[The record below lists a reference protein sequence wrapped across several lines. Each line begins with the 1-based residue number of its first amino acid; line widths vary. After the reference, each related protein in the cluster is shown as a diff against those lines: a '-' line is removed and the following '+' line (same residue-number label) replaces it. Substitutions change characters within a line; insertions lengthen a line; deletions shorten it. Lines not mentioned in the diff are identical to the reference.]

1 MTLLRDAAF
10 RRFWIGQTV
19 SLVGDQVSLFAVPLT
34 AVLTLSANATQMGL
48 LTAAGLMPSL
58 LFSLAAGA
66 AVDRHGRRRRIML
79 ATDLGRAL
87 LMVTIP
93 VSYLLGRLGLPQLYA
108 VTFAVGTLDVLFFV
122 AYTTLFVSVVPRAR
136 YVEGESMLNGSRAL
150 SVIVGQSGAGLLVA
164 VFSAPGAIVL
174 DALTFVVSA
183 VALARIR
190 PVESPVAEPGRGQ
203 LIAGVRFI
211 AGSRIV
217 RSALG
222 ATATLNFFTFA
233 LNAIVILYATR
244 FLHVRPAALGL
255 VLGTG
260 AIGGV
265 LGSVVTG
272 RVTRRIGIGPTF
284 VAGCVLFPAPLVLIP
299 AAGGPH
305 TLVLA
310 CLVAAEFGA
319 GVGVML
325 LDIAGGAIFAGVIP
339 HELRSRVSGA
349 YRTVNYGVRPL
360 GAVTGGLLGSA
371 IGLRPTLWL
380 AVAGAVTCALWL
392 VRSPLPALRELEP
405 EPALPEPVRV
415 SQR

>member
-1 MTLLRDAAF
+1 MTLLRDMTF
-10 RRFWIGQTV
+10 RRFWIGQSV

-34 AVLTLSANATQMGL
+34 AVLVLHANATQMGL
-48 LTAAGLMPSL
+48 LTAAGLLPSL

-122 AYTTLFVSVVPRAR
+122 AYTALFVSVVPRDR
-136 YVEGESMLNGSRAL
+136 YVEGESLLNGSRAM
-150 SVIVGQSGAGLLVA
+150 SVIVGQSGAGLLVT
-164 VFSAPGAIVL
+164 VFSAPGALVL
-174 DALTFVVSA
+174 DALTFLVSA
-183 VALARIR
+183 LMLARIR
-190 PVESPVAEPGRGQ
+190 PVEPPAAEPGQGQ
-203 LIAGVRFI
+203 LVAGVRFI
-211 AGSRIV
+211 AGSGIV

-222 ATATLNFFTFA
+222 ATATVNFFTFV

-244 FLHVRPAALGL
+244 SLHVRPAVLGL
-255 VLGTG
+255 VLGVG
-260 AIGGV
+260 AVGAV
-265 LGSVVTG
+265 LGSLVTG
-272 RVTRRIGIGPTF
+272 RVTRRVGIGPTF
-284 VAGCVLFPAPLVLIP
+284 IAGCVLYPAPLALIP
-299 AAGGPH
+299 AAGGPR

-310 CLVAAEFGA
+310 CLFAAEFGS
-319 GVGVML
+319 GIGVML

-339 HELRSRVSGA
+339 HEVRSRVSGA

-405 EPALPEPVRV
+405 TPPELVRV
-415 SQR
+415 SQC

>member
-1 MTLLRDAAF
+1 MTLLRDVTF
-10 RRFWIGQTV
+10 RRFWVGQIV

-34 AVLTLSANATQMGL
+34 AVLVLRANPTQMGL
-48 LTAAGLMPSL
+48 LTAAGLLPSL

-66 AVDRHGRRRRIML
+66 AIDRHGRRRQVML
-79 ATDLGRAL
+79 AADLGRAL
-87 LMVTIP
+87 LTVTIP
-93 VSYLLGRLGLPQLYA
+93 VSYVLGRLGLPQLFA
-108 VTFAVGTLDVLFFV
+108 VTFAVGSLDVLFFV
-122 AYTTLFVSVVPRAR
+122 AYTALFVSVVPRDR
-136 YVEGESMLNGSRAL
+136 YVEGGSLLNGSRAM

-164 VFSAPGAIVL
+164 AFTAPGAIVL
-174 DALTFVVSA
+174 DALTFLVSA
-183 VALARIR
+183 LTLARIR
-190 PVESPVAEPGRGQ
+190 PVEPPMAEPGKGQ

-211 AGSRIV
+211 AGSPIV

-222 ATATLNFFTFA
+222 ATATVNFFTFA
-233 LNAIVILYATR
+233 LNAIMILYATQS
-244 FLHVRPAALGL
+244 LSVRPAVLGL
-255 VLGTG
+255 VLGVG
-260 AIGGV
+260 AVGGV
-265 LGSVVTG
+265 VGSLVTG

-284 VAGCVLFPAPLVLIP
+284 IAGCVLFPAPLALIP

-305 TLVLA
+305 TLVLM
-310 CLVAAEFGA
+310 CLLAAEFGS

-360 GAVTGGLLGSA
+360 GALTGGLLGGA

-392 VRSPLPALRELEP
+392 VRSPLPALRELEQ
-405 EPALPEPVRV
+405 EPASSKLVRA
-415 SQR
+415 SQC

>member
-1 MTLLRDAAF
+1 VTLLRDMTF

-34 AVLTLSANATQMGL
+34 AVLVLHANATQMGL
-48 LTAAGLMPSL
+48 LTAAGLLPSL

-66 AVDRHGRRRRIML
+66 AVDRHGQRRLVML

-93 VSYLLGRLGLPQLYA
+93 LSYLLGRLGLPQLYA

-122 AYTTLFVSVVPRAR
+122 AYTALFVSVVPRDR
-136 YVEGESMLNGSRAL
+136 YVEGGSLLNGSRAL
-150 SVIVGQSGAGLLVA
+150 SVIMGQSGAGLLVA
-164 VFSAPGAIVL
+164 AFSAPGAIVL
-174 DALTFVVSA
+174 DALTFLFSA
-183 VALARIR
+183 LVLARIR
-190 PVESPVAEPGRGQ
+190 PEEPPAAEPGRGH

-217 RSALG
+217 RSALA
-222 ATATLNFFTFA
+222 ATATVNFFTFA

-244 FLHVRPAALGL
+244 LLSVRPAVLGL
-255 VLGTG
+255 VLGAG
-260 AIGGV
+260 AVGGV
-265 LGSVVTG
+265 LGSLVTG

-284 VAGCVLFPAPLVLIP
+284 IVGCVLFPAPLALIP

-305 TLVLA
+305 TLVLI
-310 CLVAAEFGA
+310 CLLAAEFGA

-339 HELRSRVSGA
+339 HEVRSRVSGA

-360 GAVTGGLLGSA
+360 GALTGGLLGSA

-392 VRSPLPALRELEP
+392 VRSPLPALRTLEP
-405 EPALPEPVRV
+405 ESALPVG
-415 SQR
+415 

>member
-1 MTLLRDAAF
+1 VTLLRDMTF

-34 AVLTLSANATQMGL
+34 AVLVLHANATQMGL
-48 LTAAGLMPSL
+48 LTAAGLLPSL

-66 AVDRHGRRRRIML
+66 AVDRHGQRRLVML

-93 VSYLLGRLGLPQLYA
+93 LSYLLGRLGLPQLYA

-122 AYTTLFVSVVPRAR
+122 AYTALFVSVVPRDR
-136 YVEGESMLNGSRAL
+136 YVEGGSLLNGSRAL
-150 SVIVGQSGAGLLVA
+150 SVIMGQSGAGLLVA
-164 VFSAPGAIVL
+164 AFSAPGAIVL
-174 DALTFVVSA
+174 DALTFLFSA
-183 VALARIR
+183 LILARIR
-190 PVESPVAEPGRGQ
+190 PEEPPAAEPGRGH

-217 RSALG
+217 RSALA
-222 ATATLNFFTFA
+222 ATATVNFFTFA

-244 FLHVRPAALGL
+244 SLSVRPAVLGL
-255 VLGTG
+255 VLGVG
-260 AIGGV
+260 AVGGV
-265 LGSVVTG
+265 LGSLVTG

-284 VAGCVLFPAPLVLIP
+284 IVGCVLFPAPLALIP

-305 TLVLA
+305 TLVLM
-310 CLVAAEFGA
+310 CLLAAEFGA

-339 HELRSRVSGA
+339 HEVRSRVSGA

-360 GAVTGGLLGSA
+360 GALTGGLLGSA

-392 VRSPLPALRELEP
+392 VRSPLPALRTLEP
-405 EPALPEPVRV
+405 ESALPVG
-415 SQR
+415 